1 MLVTWSNSC
10 RLMRPRQWI
19 KNLLLFAA
27 PLTAGKL
34 DSISNV
40 KDLVLAFIAFSFIS
54 SFGYI
59 CNDWRDRH
67 LDSANPIKS
76 MRPFAEGSLKL
87 RHGIAIGFLLFC
99 GSFVISLAL
108 PNRFVFFLFLY
119 LLVTLSYSFFL
130 KKLAVVEMIVLSLGF
145 LIRPIAGAAVID
157 IPVSEW
163 FLIVV
168 GFASLFMVS
177 TKRLSEYKK
186 TNSLR
191 TRGVLELYSDRFLE
205 SVLTLSIAVTITTYS
220 LWAFS
225 VYPNSIWPKLSII
238 PVLTALLRYSWLRD
252 RGNAESPELLLF
264 EDKLLPVLGFVGF
277 VFLAIAIYG

>member
-1 MLVTWSNSC
+1 
-10 RLMRPRQWI
+10 
-19 KNLLLFAA
+19 
-27 PLTAGKL
+27 
-34 DSISNV
+34 
-40 KDLVLAFIAFSFIS
+40 
-54 SFGYI
+54 
-59 CNDWRDRH
+59 
-67 LDSANPIKS
+67 
-76 MRPFAEGSLKL
+76 
-87 RHGIAIGFLLFC
+87 
-99 GSFVISLAL
+99 
-108 PNRFVFFLFLY
+108 
-119 LLVTLSYSFFL
+119 
-130 KKLAVVEMIVLSLGF
+130 MIVLSLGF